1 MWWATTDPWGYGGYG
16 PFHMVICIILRIT
29 FVTGIAWRLRSG
41 SW

>member
-1 MWWATTDPWGYGGYG
+1 MWWGMLDSWGHGGYG
-16 PFHMVICIILRIT
+16 PFHMVVWIILGVA